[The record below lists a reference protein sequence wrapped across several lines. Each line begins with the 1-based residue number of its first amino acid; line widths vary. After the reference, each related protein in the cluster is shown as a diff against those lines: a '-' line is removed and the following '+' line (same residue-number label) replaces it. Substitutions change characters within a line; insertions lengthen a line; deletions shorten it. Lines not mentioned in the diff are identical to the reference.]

1 MHKEDRKM
9 IMNGISRVNPQA
21 GQMGM
26 NQATDSYSRNL
37 QKQIADAQK
46 QLQELSSNEEIT
58 PEEKMKKRQEIQ
70 QRIND
75 LNLQLSQ
82 HQMEQRREKQQAK
95 GPSMDDLTGGTGR
108 AGWAKAGGKGTG
120 FSQAGMTAMISAGQS
135 LKQAEVQGSV
145 AAGMEGRAG
154 VLESEIKN
162 NHGADIKKKQE
173 ELADVRQKAQTA
185 EASQID
191 RLSDANR
198 AAKEAAE
205 ADSGTEKEERTGK
218 TGKTD
223 KTGKKTPD
231 GKGKTTEGDAPG
243 TGRTE
248 LQAGGPSPEDT
259 PADKGKAVRQ
269 AYTPVD
275 IRL

>member
-9 IMNGISRVNPQA
+9 IMNGISGVNAQA
-21 GQMGM
+21 GQVGM

-75 LNLQLSQ
+75 LNLQLRQ
-82 HQMEQRREKQQAK
+82 YQMEQRREKQAK

-108 AGWAKAGGKGTG
+108 AGRAKAGGKGTG
-120 FSQAGMTAMISAGQS
+120 FSRAGMTAMISAGQS
-135 LKQAEVQGSV
+135 LQQAEVQGSV
-145 AAGMEGRAG
+145 AASMEGRAG

-162 NHGADIKKKQE
+162 NHGADVKKKQE
-173 ELADVRQKAQTA
+173 EFADVRQKAQTA

-231 GKGKTTEGDAPG
+231 GKRKTTEGDAPG

>member
-9 IMNGISRVNPQA
+9 IMNGISGVNAQA
-21 GQMGM
+21 GQVGM

-46 QLQELSSNEEIT
+46 QLQELSSNEQMT

-75 LNLQLSQ
+75 LNLQLRQ
-82 HQMEQRREKQQAK
+82 HQMEQRKEKQQTK

-108 AGWAKAGGKGTG
+108 AGRARAGGKGTG
-120 FSQAGMTAMISAGQS
+120 FSQAGMAAMISADQS
-135 LKQAEVQGSV
+135 LKQAEVQGNV

-154 VLESEIKN
+154 VLEAEIKN
-162 NHGADIKKKQE
+162 NHGADVKKKQE

-185 EASQID
+185 EASQLD